1 MENMKLRMCPAALI
15 YCRYLHSHIPEYTE
29 MRDGSTRHLRRNLS
43 KPSLNGERNG
53 SEREFESLV
62 GFRILIVA

>member
-1 MENMKLRMCPAALI
+1 
-15 YCRYLHSHIPEYTE
+15 